1 MEKLDDIDVVWF
13 RSEMFLEQ
21 PVNGSLEH
29 ESIID
34 RDQSDFFVTVPTRL
48 TTTSYARIHDVVRN
62 EEEGLELW
70 SVIGASRIMFNQY
83 GV

>member
-13 RSEMFLEQ
+13 RSEMFFEQ
-21 PVNGSLEH
+21 PVNGSFEH

-34 RDQSDFFVTVPTRL
+34 RDQSDSFVAVPTRL